1 LHELNYQRGETKSLP
16 RLTRKFSDFAY
27 RRQDFQ
33 HILKRISFEIAVFL
47 GFCRNKA
54 ISFTFPSIFRNFL
67 QISFRF
73 EFPNNFL
80 QLVQISFKK
89 EISSKMEAL
98 IFNCCRSERA
108 LSERARQQTKIV
120 QLLKISILLE
130 PQSMLVECH
139 FTNMQRAAI

>member
-1 LHELNYQRGETKSLP
+1 LHELNYQRGETKSLS
-16 RLTRKFSDFAY
+16 RLTRRRISRGGGGWGSSPIKFSDFAS

-33 HILKRISFEIAVFL
+33 HILKRISLEIAVFL
-47 GFCRNKA
+47 GFCRNNA

-98 IFNCCRSERA
+98 
-108 LSERARQQTKIV
+108 V
-120 QLLKISILLE
+120 ISDLF
-130 PQSMLVECH
+130 PD
-139 FTNMQRAAI
+139 F